1 MTFQELGIIP
11 SILNALKKEG
21 YESPTPIQEQAIPP
35 VLKKKDL
42 LGCAQTG
49 TGKTAAFAVPILQL
63 LVEQGSIQPRKIRSL
78 ILTPT
83 RELALQIQESFEA
96 YSRFLPLKTCVI
108 FGGVPQ
114 NPQVQQLK
122 RGIDILVATPG
133 RLNDLIGQGFI
144 KLQDVQIFVLD
155 EADRMLDMGFIH
167 DVKRVIEKLPKKRQN
182 LLFSATM
189 PKEIEELA
197 DTILRDP
204 AKVTVTPPATTVEA
218 IEQSVYF
225 VDKENKRRLLIH
237 LLQNPEIES
246 ALVFTR
252 TKHGADRVVRELT
265 KAKVSASAIH
275 GDKSQ
280 NARQKA
286 LGDFKQHRTRVLVAT
301 DIAAR
306 GIDIEEL
313 SHVINYDIPEVPET
327 YVHRIG
333 RTGRA
338 GLSGIAISF
347 CDINEKADFSQV
359 EKLIGKKV
367 PVVED
372 HPYPMLITVPTPK
385 SELRRNRGQRPAA
398 QQASQQQPR
407 GQKAAQ
413 PPQAQ
418 QRSQRA
424 AQSQQPRN
432 QKAAQ
437 PQQRKPAPSPIQ
449 KPAFAPPPPKAQQIA
464 APKRQAP
471 VAPPSPKAQQ
481 ARTPKKQSPMAQSG
495 GRKPIEAMTEFP
507 SLQDVLP
514 EQRPTL
520 FSKTEGGKK
529 PRQRREP
536 VPGGRGM
543 QPRPQ
548 QQKRAKSSPP
558 PIQRTEPVRK
568 RPVDQPLGQTRFGGR
583 RG

>member
-1 MTFQELGIIP
+1 MTFQQLGIIP
-11 SILNALKKEG
+11 SILNALKKEA
-21 YESPTPIQEQAIPP
+21 YVNPTPIQEQAVPP

-63 LVEQGSIQPRKIRSL
+63 LAEQGSVSPKKIRAL
-78 ILTPT
+78 VLTPT
-83 RELALQIQESFEA
+83 RELALQIQESFVA

-122 RGIDILVATPG
+122 KGIDILVATPG
-133 RLNDLIGQGFI
+133 RLNDLIAQGFI

-167 DVKRVIEKLPKKRQN
+167 DVKKVIEKLPKKRQT

-197 DTILRDP
+197 DTILRNP
-204 AKVTVTPPATTVEA
+204 VKVTVTPPATTVEA

-237 LLQNPEIES
+237 LLQSSEIES

-265 KAKVSASAIH
+265 KAKIRAAAIH

-338 GLSGIAISF
+338 GMSGIAISF
-347 CDINEKADFSQV
+347 CDINEKADFDRI

-367 PVVED
+367 TEVPE
-372 HPYPMLITVPTPK
+372 HPYPMQITTPTPK
-385 SELRRNRGQRPAA
+385 SELRRNRGQRPAR
-398 QQASQQQPR
+398 QQPQP
-407 GQKAAQ
+407 QKKEETAQ
-413 PPQAQ
+413 RQESKSKKSP
-418 QRSQRA
+418 QRA
-424 AQSQQPRN
+424 TQKTALTPPAPKVQQ
-432 QKAAQ
+432 KTQ
-437 PQQRKPAPSPIQ
+437 PQMQTQRKPNSIFP
-449 KPAFAPPPPKAQQIA
+449 KPAGG
-464 APKRQAP
+464 KRA
-471 VAPPSPKAQQ
+471 
-481 ARTPKKQSPMAQSG
+481 
-495 GRKPIEAMTEFP
+495 EALTEFP

-514 EQRPTL
+514 KQRPTL
-520 FSKTEGGKK
+520 LSKTEGGKK
-529 PRQRREP
+529 PRQYREP

-543 QPRPQ
+543 QTRPSAK
-548 QQKRAKSSPP
+548 KRDKTPST
-558 PIQRTEPVRK
+558 ILQRTEPVRK

>member
-1 MTFQELGIIP
+1 MTFQQLGIIP
-11 SILNALKKEG
+11 SILNALKKEA
-21 YESPTPIQEQAIPP
+21 YTAPTPIQEQAIPP

-49 TGKTAAFAVPILQL
+49 AGKTAAFAVPILQL
-63 LVEQGSIQPRKIRSL
+63 LAEQGSVHPKKIRAL
-78 ILTPT
+78 VLTPT
-83 RELALQIQESFEA
+83 RELALQIQESFAA
-96 YSRFLPLKTCVI
+96 YGRFLPLKTCVI

-122 RGIDILVATPG
+122 KGVDVLVATPG

-144 KLQDVQIFVLD
+144 KLKDVQIFVLD

-167 DVKRVIEKLPKKRQN
+167 DVKKVIEQLPKKRQT

-189 PKEIEELA
+189 PQEIEELA
-197 DTILRDP
+197 DTILHNP
-204 AKVTVTPPATTVEA
+204 AKVSVTPPATTVEA

-252 TKHGADRVVRELT
+252 TKHGADRVVRELK
-265 KAKVSASAIH
+265 KANIQAAAIH

-286 LGDFKQHRTRVLVAT
+286 LGDFKQHKTRVLVAT

-338 GLSGIAISF
+338 GMSGIAFSF
-347 CDINEKADFSQV
+347 CDINEKADFERI
-359 EKLIGKKV
+359 EKLIGKQV
-367 PVVED
+367 PEVAD
-372 HPYPMLITVPTPK
+372 HPYPMQNTTPVPK

-398 QQASQQQPR
+398 PQQAQPR
-407 GQKAAQ
+407 KQKAA
-413 PPQAQ
+413 PPQEAKPKKSSK
-418 QRSQRA
+418 RPA
-424 AQSQQPRN
+424 
-432 QKAAQ
+432 QKAAA
-437 PQQRKPAPSPIQ
+437 APS
-449 KPAFAPPPPKAQQIA
+449 APKVQPA
-464 APKRQAP
+464 APKKSNSIFPQP
-471 VAPPSPKAQQ
+471 
-481 ARTPKKQSPMAQSG
+481 TG
-495 GRKPIEAMTEFP
+495 GKRMEPLTEFP

-514 EQRPTL
+514 KQRPTL
-520 FSKTEGGKK
+520 LSKTEGGKK
-529 PRQRREP
+529 PRQYRDP

-543 QPRPQ
+543 QAKPAQ
-548 QQKRAKSSPP
+548 QRRAKAPHP
-558 PIQRTEPVRK
+558 VIQRAEPARK
-568 RPVDQPLGQTRFGGR
+568 RPVDQPLGQTRFGSR